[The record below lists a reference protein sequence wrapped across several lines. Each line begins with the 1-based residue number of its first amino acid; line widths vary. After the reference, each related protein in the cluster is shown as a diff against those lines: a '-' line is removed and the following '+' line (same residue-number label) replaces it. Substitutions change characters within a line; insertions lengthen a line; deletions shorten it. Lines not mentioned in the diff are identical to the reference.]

1 MPPKQ
6 LKEIQSGYR
15 CLNYAIAEI
24 NISPDSIPN
33 TIPAEYLKEW
43 QAGDPDPYYKIQMIE
58 YPILSN
64 RINYQES
71 FFKSFISK
79 LKERPIPGS
88 KAGHNMWWGARPETD
103 FIMIGAKLESNGDG
117 TGKVYFKNYIPP
129 KGESGNNENFIIE
142 NKTDMVHYSLVSW
155 PRTERYEDEEGN
167 EITNAIESMKGE
179 RNDAVEYGLGGM
191 KQTTNAGENEYNK
204 GLDELSEGT
213 ISLPDLTDN
222 KSKGEGNLTKEELL
236 KKINALK
243 ENGDLT
249 LPEIA
254 ESMGLKN
261 QVVKSEH
268 TEALKIV
275 NAIKKLGM
283 ENPIEDIKALKEII
297 ESDKEAV
304 LNARLD
310 KEFGTNPDAEDKEN
324 YLRMHAGNQIAN
336 IKGKDL
342 EEKIENVKKDS
353 ITIKFAKERA
363 DYNTDVNTIGIVET
377 TKKKVPVKTGRRI
390 DKV

>member
-1 MPPKQ
+1 M
-6 LKEIQSGYR
+6 
-15 CLNYAIAEI
+15 
-24 NISPDSIPN
+24 
-33 TIPAEYLKEW
+33 
-43 QAGDPDPYYKIQMIE
+43 
-58 YPILSN
+58 
-64 RINYQES
+64 
-71 FFKSFISK
+71 
-79 LKERPIPGS
+79 
-88 KAGHNMWWGARPETD
+88 
-103 FIMIGAKLESNGDG
+103 
-117 TGKVYFKNYIPP
+117 
-129 KGESGNNENFIIE
+129 
-142 NKTDMVHYSLVSW
+142 
-155 PRTERYEDEEGN
+155 
-167 EITNAIESMKGE
+167 
-179 RNDAVEYGLGGM
+179 
-191 KQTTNAGENEYNK
+191 
-204 GLDELSEGT
+204 
-213 ISLPDLTDN
+213 
-222 KSKGEGNLTKEELL
+222 TKEELL
-236 KKINALK
+236 KKINVLR

-336 IKGKDL
+336 VEGKDL

-363 DYNTDVNTIGIVET
+363 DYNADVNTIGIVET
-377 TKKKVPVKTGRRI
+377 TKKKVPVTTGRRI